1 MIERKAKV
9 AVNEWITHGND
20 AFLLTG
26 ARQIGKTYLI
36 RQCLK
41 ESGYPYIEL
50 NFIEQPELVNLFT
63 GAKDAKELLMRLSVV
78 AKEPL
83 EQGKTIIF
91 LDEIQEFKD
100 IVTRIKFLVEDGTFR
115 YIMSGSLLGV
125 ELNDLR
131 SAPVGYLEIYDMYP
145 LDFKEFVR
153 AAGLKNDVILML
165 EDHFKK
171 RNPVDDFI
179 HSKMLDLFYLYLI
192 VGGMPEAVAV
202 YLETNDL
209 AKVAKVHEKIIR
221 LYKTD
226 FSKYEKNY
234 KLKLQEI
241 YDAMPGQLDQKNK
254 RFQLNAIEKGMSYD
268 RLKNDFLWL
277 KDAGVAIPVY
287 NISEPKLPLIISEN
301 RNLFK
306 LFFSDVGLLTS
317 CYSNQVKLAI
327 LNKEKAINNG
337 ALFENVVAQELLAKR
352 HKEYYFNSKQ
362 Q

>member
-9 AVNEWITHGND
+9 TVNEWITHGND

-41 ESGYPYIEL
+41 ESGYPYIEF
-50 NFIEQPELVNLFT
+50 NFIEQPELVNLFA

-115 YIMSGSLLGV
+115 YFMSGSLLGV

-165 EDHFKK
+165 EDHLK
-171 RNPVDDFI
+171 RETRWMILFI
-179 HSKMLDLFYLYLI
+179 PKCWICF
-192 VGGMPEAVAV
+192 
-202 YLETNDL
+202 
-209 AKVAKVHEKIIR
+209 
-221 LYKTD
+221 
-226 FSKYEKNY
+226 
-234 KLKLQEI
+234 I
-241 YDAMPGQLDQKNK
+241 Y
-254 RFQLNAIEKGMSYD
+254 I
-268 RLKNDFLWL
+268 
-277 KDAGVAIPVY
+277 
-287 NISEPKLPLIISEN
+287 
-301 RNLFK
+301 
-306 LFFSDVGLLTS
+306 
-317 CYSNQVKLAI
+317 
-327 LNKEKAINNG
+327 
-337 ALFENVVAQELLAKR
+337 
-352 HKEYYFNSKQ
+352 
-362 Q
+362 